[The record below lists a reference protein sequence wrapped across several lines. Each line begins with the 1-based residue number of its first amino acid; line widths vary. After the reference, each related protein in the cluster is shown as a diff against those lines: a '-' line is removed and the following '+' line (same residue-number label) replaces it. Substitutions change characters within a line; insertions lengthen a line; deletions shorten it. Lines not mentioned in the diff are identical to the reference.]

1 MVDACPLMTADAL
14 PRPYVHLNLPLYMWL
29 IDQRQEAT
37 VASLSLA
44 DRTRSSFSHFGCTV
58 VDGPRS
64 ELQTAQ

>member
-37 VASLSLA
+37 VESLSLA
-44 DRTRSSFSHFGCTV
+44 GRTRSSFFPLWMYCSGW
-58 VDGPRS
+58 
-64 ELQTAQ
+64 AAI